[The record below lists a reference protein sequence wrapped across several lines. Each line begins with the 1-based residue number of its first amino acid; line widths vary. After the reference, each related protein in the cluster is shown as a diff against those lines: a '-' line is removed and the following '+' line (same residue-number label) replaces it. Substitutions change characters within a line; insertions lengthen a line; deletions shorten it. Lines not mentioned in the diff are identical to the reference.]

1 MKLKK
6 DLNLLDVFSVTAG
19 AMISS
24 GLFILPGLAHAQA
37 GPAIVISYLL
47 AGLLAV
53 PGMLS
58 QSELASAMPKA
69 GGTYYYI
76 TRSLGPAVGT
86 VYGLITW
93 FALSLKSAF
102 ALVGMAAFTILIISV
117 NSYVISVSLCLIFVF
132 VNIIGIKGSGRVQV
146 VLVFSIL
153 AALLVYLIFGLPS
166 VQVHHLIPFA
176 PNGVQAIF
184 ATAGF
189 VFVSYG
195 GLINVASV
203 AEEVKNPGR
212 VLPLGMIL
220 SIIVVGLFY
229 FLVIFVTTGVLGSA
243 SLDNSLTPISDGA
256 GAFMGLWGK
265 ILLSVVAIL
274 AFSSAANAGIMA
286 ASRYPMA
293 LGRDGLLP
301 GFFGRIGSRFKTP
314 HVSILITGIFI
325 VLSMLM
331 ELNLLVKAASSVI
344 ILTYIFTCIAII
356 ILRESRL
363 QNYQPSFRAPL
374 YPWIQVAGIA
384 GCGFILYQ
392 IGYEAMITGVIF
404 IVSGLIVFW
413 LYGRIKKIRIER
425 EYALLHLIERMTAKE
440 LTTHSLE
447 AELKEVIRERDD
459 IVKDRF
465 DHLIEDSV
473 IMDLDGALSVEDF
486 FRLVADEM
494 CERLHVNSDILY
506 RSLLERERAS
516 STALTKNLAIPHIII
531 EGDHT
536 FDILVARCRE
546 GIVFSDLAS
555 EVHAAFVLVGTMD
568 ERNFHLRALA
578 AIAQIVQDH
587 HFEKKWMLAKTREA
601 LRDILLLGKRKR
613 LGSIG

>member
-102 ALVGMAAFTILIISV
+102 ALVGMAAFTILVFSV
-117 NSYVISVSLCLIFVF
+117 NSYVISVSLCLVF
-132 VNIIGIKGSGRVQV
+132 VLINIIGIKGSGRIQV

-153 AALLVYLIFGLPS
+153 TALLVYLIFGLPS
-166 VQVHHLIPFA
+166 VRVHHLIPFA
-176 PNGVQAIF
+176 PNGVQSVF

-229 FLVIFVTTGVLGSA
+229 FLVIFVTTGVLDSA
-243 SLDNSLTPISDGA
+243 ALDNSLTPISDGA

-301 GFFGRIGSRFKTP
+301 QFFGRIGSRFKTP

-374 YPWIQVAGIA
+374 YPWIQVVGIV
-384 GCGFILYQ
+384 GCGFILYR
-392 IGYEAMITGVIF
+392 IGYEAVITSVIF
-404 IVSGLIVFW
+404 IVSGLFVFW

-425 EYALLHLIERMTAKE
+425 EYALLHLIERITAKE

-465 DHLIEDSV
+465 DHLIEESV
-473 IMDLDGALSVEDF
+473 ILDLDGAISVEDF
-486 FRLVADEM
+486 FRLAADKM
-494 CERLHVNSDILY
+494 ADNLHVDSGTLY

-531 EGDHT
+531 EGEHT

-546 GIVFSDLAS
+546 GIAFSDSVPA
-555 EVHAAFVLVGTMD
+555 VHAAFVLIGTMD
-568 ERNFHLRALA
+568 ERNFHLCALA

-601 LRDILLLGKRKR
+601 LRDIVLLGKRKR
-613 LGSIG
+613 

>member
-102 ALVGMAAFTILIISV
+102 ALVGMAAFTVLIVSV
-117 NSYVISVSLCLIFVF
+117 NSYAISVSLCLIFVL
-132 VNIIGIKGSGRVQV
+132 VNIIGIKGSGRMQV

-153 AALLVYLIFGLPS
+153 TALLVYLIFGLPS
-166 VQVHHLIPFA
+166 VRVNHLIPFA
-176 PNGVQAIF
+176 PGGLQAIF

-220 SIIVVGLFY
+220 SIVVVGLFY
-229 FLVIFVTTGVLGSA
+229 FLVIFVTTGVLDSSA
-243 SLDNSLTPISDGA
+243 LDYSLTPISDGA
-256 GAFMGLWGK
+256 SAFMGLWGK

-301 GFFGRIGSRFKTP
+301 GFLGRIGSRFKTP
-314 HVSILITGIFI
+314 HISILITGIFI
-325 VLSMLM
+325 VLSMLL

-374 YPWIQVAGIA
+374 YPWIQIAGIA

-392 IGYEAMITGVIF
+392 IGHEAMITGVIF
-404 IVSGLIVFW
+404 IVSGLVVFW

-425 EYALLHLIERMTAKE
+425 EYALLHLIERITAKE

-465 DHLIEDSV
+465 DHLIEDGV
-473 IMDLDGALSVEDF
+473 ILDLDGKLSVENF

-494 CERLHVNSDILY
+494 ADRLHVDADILY
-506 RSLLERERAS
+506 RSLLDREQAS

-555 EVHAAFVLVGTMD
+555 DVHAAFVLVGTMD